1 MGRNFVFTI
10 TEIDMSTNSLVA
22 YLRSDGSIVSSYVH
36 YDGYETGVGMTLL
49 EHYNSDERALAVSVG
64 GYYSSL
70 SEDLKESLE
79 GSVHTEEPEMFDSM
93 KEFELFLMENSHLEF
108 GYLWTGGKW
117 MVSSWT
123 NTRKKV
129 HNGTCFDYEFDS
141 TWNGFHWLVTS
152 FVREGRKTVQRFR
165 DLALED
171 NRDTAEYDEYANELE
186 VVVDKWHRYGMG
198 EIATEAMAA

>member
-1 MGRNFVFTI
+1 MRK
-10 TEIDMSTNSLVA
+10 
-22 YLRSDGSIVSSYVH
+22 DGSIVSSYVH

-70 SEDLKESLE
+70 SEDLRESLE
-79 GSVHTEEPEMFDSM
+79 SSVHNEEPEMFDSM
-93 KEFELFLMENSHLEF
+93 TEFETYLMDNSHLEF

-123 NTRKKV
+123 TTV
-129 HNGTCFDYEFDS
+129 EGTGPYAEYNS

-152 FVREGRKTVQRFR
+152 FVREGRKTVERFR
-165 DLALED
+165 DRARDD
-171 NRDTAEYDEYANELE
+171 NREGRTEYDEYADELE
-186 VVVDKWHRYGMG
+186 VTVDKWHRYGMG

>member
-1 MGRNFVFTI
+1 
-10 TEIDMSTNSLVA
+10 MSTNSVVG

-70 SEDLKESLE
+70 SEDLRESLE
-79 GSVHTEEPEMFDSM
+79 SSVHTEEVEMFDSM
-93 KEFELFLMENSHLEF
+93 EEFELYLMDNSHLEF

-123 NTRKKV
+123 TTV
-129 HNGTCFDYEFDS
+129 EGTGQYAEYNS
-141 TWNGFHWLVTS
+141 IWNGFSWLVTS
-152 FVREGRKTVQRFR
+152 FVREGRKTVERFR
-165 DLALED
+165 DRARDD
-171 NRDTAEYDEYANELE
+171 NREGRTEYDEYADELE
-186 VVVDKWHRYGMG
+186 VTLDKWHRYGMG

>member
-1 MGRNFVFTI
+1 MKERGY
-10 TEIDMSTNSLVA
+10 MSTNSVVA

-49 EHYNSDERALAVSVG
+49 EHYNDDKSALGVAVG

-79 GSVHTEEPEMFDSM
+79 SSVHTEEVEMFDSM
-93 KEFELFLMENSHLEF
+93 TEFETYLMDNSHLEF

-123 NTRKKV
+123 TTV
-129 HNGTCFDYEFDS
+129 EGTGPYAEYNS
-141 TWNGFHWLVTS
+141 TWNGFSWLVTS
-152 FVREGRKTVQRFR
+152 FVREGRKTVDRFR

-171 NRDTAEYDEYANELE
+171 NREGRTEYDEFADELE
-186 VVVDKWHRYGMG
+186 VTVDKWHRYGMG